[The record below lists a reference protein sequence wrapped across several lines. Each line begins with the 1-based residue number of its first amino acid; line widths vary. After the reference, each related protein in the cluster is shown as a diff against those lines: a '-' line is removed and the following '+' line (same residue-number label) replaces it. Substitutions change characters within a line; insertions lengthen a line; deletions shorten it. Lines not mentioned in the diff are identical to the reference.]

1 MYFKELLKIRLHDLL
16 QRIRKVNLRVLILSA
31 FFVLC
36 AAVFF
41 YRLFQLQIIRGED
54 YLNSFQLK
62 IQREVA
68 INPSRGNIYDRN
80 GELLAYNELAYSV
93 VIRDTLEES
102 SHKNA
107 DLNQIVR
114 DTIRIIEENG
124 DQITASF
131 GILLD
136 ENGHFVFRNEGAS
149 NLRFLADVYG
159 RLSPDDLTFEEQSS
173 TPQDIL
179 DYLCR
184 LFSIGEYM
192 EPGNRRSFAPGLGYE
207 KEELLKMV
215 TVRYQLNLNNYQKYM
230 PATIAFGVSPNTVAT
245 IMESGNVLSGV
256 TVEEGARRRYVDS
269 EYFAQILGYTGQVSP
284 EELSLLKAEDPSY
297 AGGDIV
303 GKSGI
308 EASMELQL
316 QGKKGRKQVYVDNLG
331 RVLEET
337 LLTEPHAGN
346 DVYLTIDKN
355 LQIAAYDLLEKY
367 LSRILMEKIEDIKE
381 YVNYEDNSTDI
392 VIPIYDVYYALIRNN
407 ILDTEHFV
415 SEEAGSTEQEVYAAF
430 VSYRE
435 QMLAHLKE
443 ELTVDFTAYEELSKE
458 DKIYQSSIVSRLY
471 EDGLLMRSEIDT
483 EDEVYQNWT
492 TNETI
497 SLHEFLIHAIE
508 EGWVDIS
515 LLQIENEYSDSD
527 QVFQALLTAME
538 NIVTE
543 DKNIEKRMYQ
553 YMLLND
559 VLSGKQMCHLLL
571 EQRKVDVDEEELAT
585 FYSGGESAY
594 TFMLNRIADL
604 DLTPAQLN
612 LDPYSGSMVLTD
624 PRNGQVLAM
633 VSYPSFDNNR
643 MSNGVDPVYY
653 ESLRNNQSTPL
664 INYATYQET
673 APGSTFKMV
682 VASAGLCEGVIDVGE
697 VLYCNGVFDKI
708 GEPEPKCWIYP
719 EGAHGPLT
727 VSQAI
732 EHSCNLFFYEVG
744 YRLGLYQRH
753 YDSAHGIERMKK
765 YAEMFGLGVRSGIEI
780 EEAAPRIAT
789 EDSVRAAIG
798 QADSGYTT
806 AQLARYVST
815 VANGGTCYDLTL
827 IDRIADASGLVLT
840 RKDPVI
846 YNVINM
852 NEAYWNAIHTGM
864 RRVVTSKT
872 YYQGFP
878 VEIAGKTG
886 TAQQSTDRPNHALFV
901 CYAPYVRPQIA
912 VACRI
917 ANGYTSDYAAQITK
931 AVLSY
936 YFHTEELEELMKGE
950 NIVLEGGAIGGD

>member
-1 MYFKELLKIRLHDLL
+1 MLKVQIGNLLV
-16 QRIRKVNLRVLILSA
+16 RIRKIHVRILLLSL
-31 FFVLC
+31 FFVLLSI
-36 AAVFF
+36 VFF
-41 YRLFQLQIIRGED
+41 YRLFQLQIIRGEE

-68 INPSRGNIYDRN
+68 ISPSRGNIYDRN

-93 VIRDTLEES
+93 VIRDILEES

-107 DLNQIVR
+107 DLNRIVR
-114 DTIRIIEENG
+114 ETIRIIEENG

-136 ENGHFVFRNEGAS
+136 ENGNFVFRNEGTAG
-149 NLRFLADVYG
+149 LRFLADVFG
-159 RLSPDDLTFEEQSS
+159 RLSADDLTYEEQTS
-173 TPQDIL
+173 TPQDII
-179 DYLCR
+179 DHLCR
-184 LFSIGEYM
+184 SFAIGEYM
-192 EPGNRRSFAPGLGYE
+192 EPGNRQTFVPGFGYE
-207 KEELLKMV
+207 KNELLKVV
-215 TVRYQLNLNNYQKYM
+215 TIRYQLNLNNYQKYM
-230 PATIAFGVSPNTVAT
+230 PATVAFGVSQDTVAT

-256 TVEEGARRRYVDS
+256 TVEEGAFRRYVDS
-269 EYFAQILGYTGQVSP
+269 EYFSQILGYTGQASP
-284 EELSLLKAEDPSY
+284 EELTALREEDPSY
-297 AGGDIV
+297 AAGDIV

-308 EASMELQL
+308 ESSMELQL
-316 QGKKGRKQVYVDNLG
+316 QGKKGKKQVYVDNLG

-337 LLTEPHAGN
+337 LLSEPHAGN

-367 LSRILMEKIEDIKE
+367 LSRILLEKIEDIK
-381 YVNYEDNSTDI
+381 VYENHENNSTDI
-392 VIPIYDVYYALIRNN
+392 VIPIYDVYYALIRNS
-407 ILDTEHFV
+407 ILDTAHF
-415 SEEAGSTEQEVYAAF
+415 SAEDAGSTEKEVHAAF
-430 VSYRE
+430 LAYRE
-435 QMLAHLKE
+435 EVFDRMRE
-443 ELTVDFTAYEELSKE
+443 EISENGTAYEELTKE
-458 DKIYQSSIVSRLY
+458 DQIYQSALVSRLY
-471 EDGLLMRSEIDT
+471 SDGILMRDAIDT
-483 EDEVYQNWT
+483 EDEVYQDWT

-497 SLHEFLIHAIE
+497 SLKTFLTHAIE
-508 EGWVDIS
+508 KGWIS
-515 LLQIENEYSDSD
+515 IASLNIEKEYSDSD
-527 QVFQALLTAME
+527 QVFSALLTAME
-538 NIVTE
+538 EIFFQ
-543 DKNIEKRMYQ
+543 DKTIEKRLYQ
-553 YMLLND
+553 NMLLND

-571 EQRKVDVDEEELAT
+571 EQGKVDVDEAELAQ
-585 FYSGGESAY
+585 FYSGTESAY
-594 TFMLNRIADL
+594 TFMLNRISDL

-612 LDPYSGSMVLTD
+612 LDPYSGSMVITD
-624 PRNGQVLAM
+624 PRTGQVLAM

-682 VASAGLCEGVIDVGE
+682 VASAGLCEGVINVGE
-697 VLYCNGVFDKI
+697 TLYCGGVFDKI

-719 EGAHGPLT
+719 EGAHGALN

-744 YRLGLYQRH
+744 YRLGLTQSQYQSER
-753 YDSAHGIERMKK
+753 GIALLKE
-765 YAEMFGLGVRSGIEI
+765 YAEMFGLGVPSGVEI
-780 EEAAPRIAT
+780 EEALPRIAT
-789 EDSVRAAIG
+789 EDAVRASIG

-840 RKDPVI
+840 KKDPVI

-852 NEAYWNAIHTGM
+852 NESYWNAIHTGM
-864 RRVVTSKT
+864 RNVIRGKT

-878 VEIAGKTG
+878 IQIAGKTG

-901 CYAPYVRPQIA
+901 CYAPYTRPEVA
-912 VACRI
+912 VACRV

-950 NIVLEGGAIGGD
+950 NIVLESGTIGGD